1 MRNSL
6 FGNRLKRKDQQKA
19 AIEGAETS
27 AISLLEDDRGRTD
40 TAASIIEEGTKEQ
53 QLLSDGETSR
63 GSKESISRARI
74 LCNRIRTSLGLDVE
88 QDSPESDRWK
98 CTSKKRGVKKI
109 MVVDKGFLSSKGSK
123 GCPPPKKKLFS

>member
-88 QDSPESDRWK
+88 QDSPESDR
-98 CTSKKRGVKKI
+98 
-109 MVVDKGFLSSKGSK
+109 L
-123 GCPPPKKKLFS
+123 